1 MASSYFICFYFLLF
15 SNQIICFH
23 CYRYFTV
30 FCSTFRIVN
39 KKIYGNKKSGAI
51 FVAKQG
57 TVPCY
62 AEADHAKVKSRPYDL
77 LFPAPLR
84 CGSGVRSARSKRINA
99 HGTPPFPF
107 HFPFQVS
114 NDCSSNHSVYI
125 LHIFSEIVNTFY
137 TTYWKYF
144 TNCITMLKLYRK

>member
-1 MASSYFICFYFLLF
+1 MLF
-15 SNQIICFH
+15 SMNTFVRIL
-23 CYRYFTV
+23 RYFTLLYDKTYTKMYTTP
-30 FCSTFRIVN
+30 FQSFTKLGYAHNF
-39 KKIYGNKKSGAI
+39 I
-51 FVAKQG
+51 FIEQG

-62 AEADHAKVKSRPYDL
+62 AKADHAKVKSRPYDL

-84 CGSGVRSARSKRINA
+84 CGSGVQSARSKKINA
-99 HGTPPFPF
+99 HGTPLFPF

-137 TTYWKYF
+137 ITYWKYF
-144 TNCITMLKLYRK
+144 TNCITMLKLYRKIEINIEL